1 MCRSVCQS
9 VGRSVPRLIFWRI
22 ASGFFITAPAQSHAN
37 DAIVYTG
44 LSTAPALHITAPAQH
59 PLLMPVTGLVKK
71 EQVPAGTT
79 DAPTCTFSNFW
90 LFRLFRLIRLFN
102 FFNF

>member
-9 VGRSVPRLIFWRI
+9 VGRSVPRLIFWHI

-59 PLLMPVTGLVKK
+59 PLPALLKK
-71 EQVPAGTT
+71 NKYPRVQQMRPRAHFQTFGFF
-79 DAPTCTFSNFW
+79 DFFDLSDFSTFSTFENS
-90 LFRLFRLIRLFN
+90 
-102 FFNF
+102 